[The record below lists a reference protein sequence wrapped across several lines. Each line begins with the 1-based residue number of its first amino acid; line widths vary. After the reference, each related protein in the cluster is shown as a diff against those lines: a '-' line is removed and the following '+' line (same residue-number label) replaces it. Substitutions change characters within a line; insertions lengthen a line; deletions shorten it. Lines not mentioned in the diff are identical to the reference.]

1 MPTKS
6 RVPHKALWSLDE
18 AIQEHDPE
26 IAELLGTL
34 LDHLK
39 REEEA
44 ARNLYDKTA
53 RLRLSETFATLAT
66 LQQHTTRLASL
77 HRQARANEYD
87 QHERKHDP

>member
-6 RVPHKALWSLDE
+6 RVPHKALWAIDE
-18 AIQEHDPE
+18 AIQEHDPD

-44 ARNLYDKTA
+44 ARNRYDKTA

-87 QHERKHDP
+87 QHERKHDQ

>member
-18 AIQEHDPE
+18 AIEEHDPD
-26 IAELLGTL
+26 IAELIGHL
-34 LDHLK
+34 LDQLQ

-44 ARNLYDKTA
+44 ARNRYDKTA
-53 RLRLSETFATLAT
+53 RLRLSETFATVAR

-87 QHERKHDP
+87 QHERKQP